1 MKTKV
6 IATFPQYS
14 GIFLNR
20 ESKIKLLKGEG
31 LVTPRYHKK
40 FCHHTTL
47 NFAPGTT
54 INVKWGAK
62 VELQIVRHIYDD
74 NCQIIE
80 VVPAV
85 MIFRDNNETVT
96 VTDRDEIFNLLGIEP
111 KRLYITISTKG
122 QLEDGSKITYEYS
135 KRLLE
140 SGEGTVEDLHND
152 ELVLNGF
159 CGVYVDS
166 LFENY
171 RRKK

>member
-20 ESKIKLLKGEG
+20 ESKIKLLKNKG
-31 LVTPRYHKK
+31 LLAPRYNRKY
-40 FCHHTTL
+40 CHHSTL

-62 VELQIVRHIYDD
+62 VELQVVRHIFDD
-74 NCQIIE
+74 YCQLIE
-80 VVPAV
+80 VVPV
-85 MIFRDNNETVT
+85 TMIFKDNRESVT

-122 QLEDGSKITYEYS
+122 QFEDGRKISYEYS

-140 SGEGTVEDLHND
+140 DGGTVEELHDDN
-152 ELVLNGF
+152 LLLSGF

-166 LFENY
+166 LVENY
-171 RRKK
+171 RRNK